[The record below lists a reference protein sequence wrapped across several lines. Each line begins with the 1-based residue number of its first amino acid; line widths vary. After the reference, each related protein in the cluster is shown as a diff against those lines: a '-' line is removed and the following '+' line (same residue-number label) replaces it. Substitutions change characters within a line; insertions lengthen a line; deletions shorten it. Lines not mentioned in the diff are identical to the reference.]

1 MSSGARFTK
10 LTDVEK
16 ARLRDW
22 SQAENE
28 RRETANSLQ
37 ANIQAI
43 AAAGNPASSES
54 SLRFQYLNFLA
65 DSATFAA
72 GLGANAPERTI
83 KDCIKPIFHAYSLL
97 LHDLV
102 ERGWG
107 DMLEDQLKIACQT
120 IALVDDLPSQ
130 TRSLFEAVGL
140 GDSFSKTLDLA
151 HIAFSGLAGVDAV
164 AQLHDSSSQVS
175 GTAMPDSSTV
185 GEAGA
190 ADVTSSPS
198 VASPEQ
204 EAGK

>member
-1 MSSGARFTK
+1 MNHKTR
-10 LTDVEK
+10 LTDFEK

-22 SQAENE
+22 AQAENE
-28 RRETANSLQ
+28 RRATVDSLRADLDVVKNQ
-37 ANIQAI
+37 I
-43 AAAGNPASSES
+43 PLDSSTPEG
-54 SLRFQYLNFLA
+54 LQRFQYLNFLA
-65 DSATFAA
+65 DASTFAA
-72 GLGANAPERTI
+72 GLGANAPEQTI

-130 TRSLFEAVGL
+130 TRSLFGAVGL

-198 VASPEQ
+198 VANSE
-204 EAGK
+204 GDTK